1 LAAQLQNESKM
12 IRAKQ
17 VRSKQRIEI
26 GKHLVMDPE
35 VYHGELAFKGTRVPV
50 DVVLTY
56 VVEGMSITEVPE
68 NWPDVSVEAV
78 TEAVAFAKEALTK
91 ISPQLIDEPN

>member
-1 LAAQLQNESKM
+1 M
-12 IRAKQ
+12 RIKQ
-17 VRSKQRIEI
+17 RHSKQRIKI

-35 VYHGELAFKGTRVPV
+35 IYHGELTFKGTRVPV

-56 VVEGMSITEVPE
+56 VIKGMPIYEVPE

-78 TEAVAFAKEALTK
+78 AEALAFAKGALLEK
-91 ISPQLIDEPN
+91 YKKAA

>member
-1 LAAQLQNESKM
+1 M

-17 VRSKQRIEI
+17 VRSKPRIEI

-35 VYHGELAFKGTRVPV
+35 VYHGELTFKGTRVPV

-56 VVEGMSITEVPE
+56 VTKGMPLNEVPE
-68 NWPDVSVEAV
+68 NWPDVSMEAV
-78 TEAVAFAKEALTK
+78 KEALVFAQK
-91 ISPQLIDEPN
+91 FLEKKFV